1 MSVLV
6 ICVWRPILPEPKGG
20 ARQIVAKL
28 KLKNICK
35 SFKGQQ
41 VIRDLSLDIA
51 DRQFVVLV
59 GPSGCGKTTLLRII
73 AGLEEPTAGQV
84 VVNDK
89 DYTQLPPQQR
99 NVAMVFQSYALFPHM
114 TVYDN
119 IAYGLRIRN
128 LPKEEIRIRVADAA
142 QTLNLEEQLNSR
154 PAQLSGG
161 QRQRVAMGRA
171 LVRQPDLFLFDEPLS
186 NLDAML
192 RMRMRSEIKSLHQKL
207 QNTIVYVTHDQIEAM
222 TLADQVVVLHQG
234 VIAQEGTPIALYDR
248 PANMFVAGFIG
259 SPAMNFMRGKCEVD
273 KKGNLLFRRAD
284 LVIALPQ
291 ARMAPED
298 RRGEVVLGVRPEHL
312 ELGEQ
317 TDGLRA
323 RVNLVEQ
330 TGSQTVLHC
339 QLVGNVGVTALFHQR
354 ADIKEGHNIYL
365 RARHTHLFC
374 ARDAARINTGS

>member
-1 MSVLV
+1 MAQL
-6 ICVWRPILPEPKGG
+6 L
-20 ARQIVAKL
+20 L
-28 KLKNICK
+28 NNIQK

-41 VIRDLSLDIA
+41 VIKDLSLDIA

-73 AGLEEPTAGQV
+73 AGLEEPTEGQV
-84 VVNDK
+84 LVNDK
-89 DYTQLPPQQR
+89 DYTHLPPQQR
-99 NVAMVFQSYALFPHM
+99 NISMVFQSYALFPHM

-128 LPKEEIRIRVADAA
+128 LPKEEIRMRVADAA
-142 QTLNLEEQLNSR
+142 EVLNLKEQLNSR

-192 RMRMRSEIKSLHQKL
+192 RMRMRSEIKSLHQRL

-222 TLADQVVVLHQG
+222 TLADKVVVLNQG

-248 PANMFVAGFIG
+248 PANTFVAGFIG
-259 SPAMNFMRGKCEVD
+259 SPSMNFMRGKCQLV
-273 KKGNLLFRRAD
+273 KGKGLVFRQGT
-284 LVIALPQ
+284 LTIALPESKLPAGHEQ
-291 ARMAPED
+291 RD
-298 RRGEVVLGVRPEHL
+298 VILGVRPEHL
-312 ELGEQ
+312 
-317 TDGLRA
+317 GLSRQANGFNA
-323 RVNLVEQ
+323 RVTLVEQ

-339 QLVGNVGVTALFHQR
+339 RLPGEVAVVALFHQR
-354 ADIKEGHNIYL
+354 ENIRPGDSIYL
-365 RARHTHLFC
+365 RPQHVHLFS
-374 ARDAARINTGS
+374 ARDTTRLNSA

>member
-1 MSVLV
+1 M
-6 ICVWRPILPEPKGG
+6 
-20 ARQIVAKL
+20 AKL
-28 KLKNICK
+28 TLKNICK

-73 AGLEEPTAGQV
+73 AGLEEPTSGQV

-89 DYTQLPPQQR
+89 NYTQLPPQQR

-128 LPKEEIRIRVADAA
+128 LPKEEIRARVADAA
-142 QTLNLEEQLNSR
+142 QILNLEEQLNSR

-186 NLDAML
+186 NLDAIL
-192 RMRMRSEIKSLHQKL
+192 RMRMRTEIKSLHQKL

-259 SPAMNFMRGKCEVD
+259 SPSMNFMRGKCEVD
-273 KKGNLLFRRAD
+273 KKGDLLFRRDD

-339 QLVGNVGVTALFHQR
+339 QLASDVRVTALFHQR
-354 ADIKEGHNIYL
+354 ANIKEGDNIYL

-374 ARDAARINTGS
+374 ARDATRINTGS